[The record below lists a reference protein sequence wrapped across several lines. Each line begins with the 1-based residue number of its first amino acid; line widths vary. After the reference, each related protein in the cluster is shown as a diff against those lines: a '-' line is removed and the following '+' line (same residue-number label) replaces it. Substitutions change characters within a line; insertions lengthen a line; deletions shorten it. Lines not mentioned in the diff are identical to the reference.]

1 MSSLLLIILYHKH
14 QIAFL
19 GQDHFNIFPQRPA
32 KFRFCLEYILVTGL
46 QREEYTYQLG

>member
-19 GQDHFNIFPQRPA
+19 GQEHFNIFPQRPA
-32 KFRFCLEYILVTGL
+32 KFRFCLEYILV
-46 QREEYTYQLG
+46 RDIAAKV